1 MQVDEDNEAEVLDKK
16 TYTKG
21 RKELE
26 KQMRAHKKK
35 KAKKTKQ
42 VGYKF
47 YHSLPT
53 YYRTYGA

>member
-26 KQMRAHKKK
+26 KQMRAHKK
-35 KAKKTKQ
+35 TKQ
-42 VGYKF
+42 VGYK
-47 YHSLPT
+47 
-53 YYRTYGA
+53 